1 MNAKHERAPAA
12 KQVRTNGRDRGN
24 DLAPQQSTPQSFDVD
39 AREERLFLALDID
52 KDHHVRRRELDEM
65 LRLAGL
71 SIEDSRLRRSRDALL
86 EAEQQR
92 APKPVVV
99 DIAIPKPDFCKAI
112 RHDILLIER
121 ALQGNMVVPDFDDFC
136 RDIDEIHATVRQ
148 NRAGA
153 AANYIPQLD
162 LTDPEVDS
170 FGVALCTVDGQRHAV
185 GDTDVSFTVQ
195 STCKPVNYCL
205 ALQEHGV
212 AKVHQHVGREPSGA
226 TFNAL
231 TLNADGRPHNPMIN
245 AGAIVACSLVGLSRT
260 EASKGVAAD
269 PTSRGFAGH
278 RFAYVLDTWAAVAGG
293 VRPGFNNA
301 VFLSERE
308 TADRN
313 FALGYFMREKGAFPP
328 GTNLHE
334 LLEFYFQCCSIEVT
348 ARMMSVVAAT
358 LANGGIC
365 PVTGERV
372 FSTET
377 VQHCLSLMYSCGMY
391 DYSGEFAFKVGLPAK
406 SGVAGAIMI
415 VIPNVMGICTWS
427 PRLDRNGNSV
437 RGIDFCDRLVATFN
451 FHNYD
456 NLTGVS
462 AKRDPRVSRIEAQA
476 GRVTE
481 LIWAA
486 SKGDLG
492 AIQREHIRGADLNS
506 ADYDGRT
513 PLHLAAAEGQLAVV
527 EYFVERTAGGRAVNV
542 NPRDRWGGTPLD
554 DAVLSGHEHVAAFLR
569 RAGGVQARSVSTS
582 QTSTT
587 GADYPPADP
596 ARTIELIWAASEG
609 DIPTVRRLMA
619 RGVPLQI
626 ADYDHRTPLHL
637 AASEGRL
644 ETVRFLLEQ
653 NVDREPRDRWGCT
666 PLDDAKRHGHETVV
680 NLLESQ
686 PGPPPPAPLTSS
698 AHTLR
703 SDGAS
708 P

>member
-1 MNAKHERAPAA
+1 MTTRSETARSTA
-12 KQVRTNGRDRGN
+12 QDRGN
-24 DLAPQQSTPQSFDVD
+24 GRGRRNGFMHKHPPTSRQFDTD

-52 KDHHVRRRELDEM
+52 KDDHVRRRELDEM
-65 LRLAGL
+65 LHLAGL

-92 APKPVVV
+92 APKPVAV
-99 DIAIPKPDFCKAI
+99 DVAIPKSDFCRAI

-136 RDIDEIHATVRQ
+136 REIDTLHAAVKE
-148 NRAGA
+148 NRDGKA
-153 AANYIPQLD
+153 ADYIPQLD
-162 LTDPEVDS
+162 LPEPEVDA
-170 FGVALCTVDGQRHAV
+170 FGIALCTVDGQRHAV
-185 GDTDVSFTVQ
+185 GDTDTSFTVQ

-245 AGAIVACSLVGLSRT
+245 AGAIVASSLVGLGLAGES
-260 EASKGVAAD
+260 ENAASGPAR
-269 PTSRGFAGH
+269 RGLAGH
-278 RFAYVLDTWAAVAGG
+278 RFAHVLDTWQALAGG

-313 FALGYFMREKGAFPP
+313 FALGYFMREKGAFPA

-334 LLEFYFQCCSIEVT
+334 VLEFYFQCCSIEVT

-406 SGVAGAIMI
+406 SGVAGALMI
-415 VIPNVMGICTWS
+415 VVPNVMGICTWS

-462 AKRDPRVSRIEAQA
+462 AKRDPRISRIQAQA

-492 AIQREHIRGADLNS
+492 AIQREHVRGADLNS

-527 EYFVERTAGGRAVNV
+527 EYFIERTGGGRAVNV

-554 DAVLSGHEHVAAFLR
+554 DAVLSGHEQVAALLQK
-569 RAGGVQARSVSTS
+569 AGGVPARDVSTS
-582 QTSTT
+582 EVSTMR
-587 GADYPPADP
+587 AEYPQADP

-609 DIPTVRRLMA
+609 DVPAVRRLMA

-626 ADYDHRTPLHL
+626 ADYDQRTPLHL

-653 NVDREPRDRWGCT
+653 GVDREPRDRWGCT
-666 PLDDAKRHGHETVV
+666 PLDDARRHGHGDIAV
-680 NLLESQ
+680 LLESSDR
-686 PGPPPPAPLTSS
+686 PPA
-698 AHTLR
+698 AV
-703 SDGAS
+703 AS
-708 P
+708 PAHASQQGAAA

>member
-1 MNAKHERAPAA
+1 MRAEREKTRSPRPERAHELVGKSNVAQEQA
-12 KQVRTNGRDRGN
+12 
-24 DLAPQQSTPQSFDVD
+24 LAQAQRFAEVD
-39 AREERLFLALDID
+39 AREERLFTALDID

-86 EAEQQR
+86 EAELQR
-92 APKPVVV
+92 APKPVAV
-99 DIAIPKPDFCKAI
+99 DIAIPKADFCQAI

-136 RDIDEIHATVRQ
+136 SEIDKLHAVVRL
-148 NRAGA
+148 NRTGKA
-153 AANYIPQLD
+153 ADYIPQLN
-162 LTDPEVDS
+162 LPEPQVDA
-170 FGVALCTVDGQRHAV
+170 FGIALCTVDGQRHAV
-185 GDTDVSFTVQ
+185 GEADTSFTVQ
-195 STCKPVNYCL
+195 STCKPINYCL

-212 AKVHQHVGREPSGA
+212 AKVHQHIGREPSGA

-245 AGAIVACSLVGLSRT
+245 AGAIMAAALVGR
-260 EASKGVAAD
+260 AA
-269 PTSRGFAGH
+269 PSVTAEGAQHAFAGH
-278 RFAYVLDTWAAVAGG
+278 RFAYVLDTWEAMTGG
-293 VRPGFNNA
+293 SRPGFNNS

-313 FALGYFMREKGAFPP
+313 FALAYFMREKGAFPAS
-328 GTNLHE
+328 TNLQE
-334 LLEFYFQCCSIEVT
+334 VLEFYFQCCSIEVT

-365 PVTGERV
+365 PVTGARV
-372 FSTET
+372 FGTDT

-406 SGVAGAIMI
+406 SGVAGALMI
-415 VIPNVMGICTWS
+415 VVPNVMGICTWS

-437 RGIDFCDRLVATFN
+437 RGTDFCDRLVTTFN

-462 AKRDPRVSRIEAQA
+462 AKRDPRISRIQAQA

-481 LIWAA
+481 IIWAA

-492 AIQREHIRGADLNS
+492 AIQREHIRGADLNC

-527 EYFVERTAGGRAVNV
+527 EYLVKRTVDVRPVNV
-542 NPRDRWGGTPLD
+542 NPRDRWHGTPLD
-554 DAVLSGHEHVAAFLR
+554 DAIVSGHEQVAALLR
-569 RAGGVQARSVSTS
+569 RAGGTQGRNASLREAPMTRVDQP
-582 QTSTT
+582 Q
-587 GADYPPADP
+587 ADP
-596 ARTIELIWAASEG
+596 GRTIELIWAAGEG
-609 DIPTVRRLMA
+609 DLLAVRRLMA
-619 RGVPLQI
+619 RGVPLHV
-626 ADYDHRTPLHL
+626 ADYDRRTPLHL

-653 NVDREPRDRWGCT
+653 GVPAGPQDRWGYT
-666 PLDDAKRHGHETVV
+666 PLDDARRHGHHVIAE
-680 NLLESQ
+680 LLE
-686 PGPPPPAPLTSS
+686 GREADT
-698 AHTLR
+698 AAAVT
-703 SDGAS
+703 AA
-708 P
+708 